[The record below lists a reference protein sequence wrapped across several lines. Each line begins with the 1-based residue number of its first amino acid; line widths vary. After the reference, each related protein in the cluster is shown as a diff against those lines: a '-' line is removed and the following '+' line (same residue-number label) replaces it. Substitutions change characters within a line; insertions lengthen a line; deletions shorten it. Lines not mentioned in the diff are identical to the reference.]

1 MTKNDESTMTGHYYL
16 VIIVQQASPTHDII
30 MTHNHTHNVGR
41 GYFVHGAI
49 LVFVAKIIIC
59 KEIGTS

>member
-1 MTKNDESTMTGHYYL
+1 MSRVANKQLSVGELKCN
-16 VIIVQQASPTHDII
+16 
-30 MTHNHTHNVGR
+30 NCNVGR

-59 KEIGTS
+59 EEIGTS